1 MAINEAG
8 ARVGDRIVMQFQ
20 TSSLLKV
27 TFMLYVLPILLLI
40 VGAVIGQQLSPVIQ
54 INSSASSIIVGFLF
68 FTATVWI
75 IKSKANRMATQNQ
88 YQPKI
93 IKILKNPS
101 QKGV

>member
-1 MAINEAG
+1 
-8 ARVGDRIVMQFQ
+8 MQFQ

-40 VGAVIGQQLSPVIQ
+40 IGAVIGQQISPVIQ
-54 INSSASSIIVGFLF
+54 INSSTSSIIVGFLF
-68 FTATVWI
+68 FAATVWI
-75 IKSKANRMATQNQ
+75 IKSKAKKMETQNQ
-88 YQPKI
+88 YRPKI

>member
-1 MAINEAG
+1 
-8 ARVGDRIVMQFQ
+8 MQFQ

-27 TFMLYVLPILLLI
+27 TFLLYVLPILFLI
-40 VGAVIGQQLSPVIQ
+40 IGAVIGQQLSPVIQ

-68 FTATVWI
+68 FAVTVWI
-75 IKSKANRMATQNQ
+75 IKSKANKMATRNK

-101 QKGV
+101 QKGVSPLK

>member
-1 MAINEAG
+1 
-8 ARVGDRIVMQFQ
+8 MQFQ

-40 VGAVIGQQLSPVIQ
+40 IGAVIGQQISPVIQ
-54 INSSASSIIVGFLF
+54 INSSTSSIIVGFLF
-68 FTATVWI
+68 FAATVWI
-75 IKSKANRMATQNQ
+75 IKSKAKKMATQNQ
-88 YQPKI
+88 YRPKI

>member
-1 MAINEAG
+1 
-8 ARVGDRIVMQFQ
+8 MQFQ

-27 TFMLYVLPILLLI
+27 TFMLYVLPILFLI
-40 VGAVIGQQLSPVIQ
+40 IGAVIGQQISPVIQ
-54 INSSASSIIVGFLF
+54 ISPSASSIIVGFLF
-68 FTATVWI
+68 FAATVWI
-75 IKSKANRMATQNQ
+75 IKSKANKMATKNQ

>member
-1 MAINEAG
+1 
-8 ARVGDRIVMQFQ
+8 MQFQ

-40 VGAVIGQQLSPVIQ
+40 IGAVIGQQLSPVIQ
-54 INSSASSIIVGFLF
+54 INSSTSSIIVGFLF
-68 FTATVWI
+68 FGATVWI

-93 IKILKNPS
+93 IKILK
-101 QKGV
+101 

>member
-40 VGAVIGQQLSPVIQ
+40 IGAVIGQQLSPVIQ
-54 INSSASSIIVGFLF
+54 INSSTSSIIVGFLF
-68 FTATVWI
+68 FGATVWI

-93 IKILKNPS
+93 IKILK
-101 QKGV
+101 